1 MTKFFVCY
9 MLGWGVAC
17 LAALCL
23 MIRHRSS
30 IALFRARYWRF
41 LFQDWKIV
49 SFIIAAI
56 GLTVIAPYTGDPTW
70 DYIDAVFMSILT
82 FATAPWAVGILY
94 LVLHKRVKA
103 VQAYV
108 AICVWMFSA
117 SWSYDLYLVLRDG
130 AYPDTWLPNIFAS
143 SVLYASGGLMWNLGW
158 KEERGVIFGFM
169 DPGWPE
175 VTDTRVV
182 RRIMWFA
189 LPFMF
194 LVGAMI
200 AAFLV

>member
-1 MTKFFVCY
+1 MTRFFICY

-17 LAALCL
+17 LVALYL

-30 IALFRARYWRF
+30 IELFQARYWRF

-49 SFIIAAI
+49 SFIIATV

-70 DYIDAVFMSILT
+70 DYVDALFMSILT

-94 LVLHKRVKA
+94 LALHKRAKA
-103 VQAYV
+103 SLSYV

-117 SWSYDLYLVLRDG
+117 SWSYDLYLVLKDG

-143 SVLYASGGLMWNLGW
+143 SVLYASGGLLWNLGW

-175 VTDTRVV
+175 ATDTRVF

-189 LPFMF
+189 LPFMI
-194 LVGAMI
+194 LAGAMI